1 MLAKHTDMI
10 DKNVSLDLMEFVEM
24 NILPRYNQFD
34 KAHNL
39 SHATRV
45 IRQSIDMARSFGA
58 DVNMAYVIA
67 AYHDLG
73 LEGPRAIHHITSGK
87 ILAADTRLSKWFSPA
102 QIKLMREAVEDH
114 RASASHAPR
123 SIYGKI
129 VAEADRDM
137 DPETVIRRTIQYG
150 LNHYPELDNEGHW
163 RRFIEH
169 MEAKYSVNGYIK
181 MWLPGSDNERKLN
194 QLRSLIAHPD
204 QMRPVFDRIYK
215 EEIS

>member
-1 MLAKHTDMI
+1 MI

-87 ILAADTRLSKWFSPA
+87 ILAADARLSKWFSPA

-137 DPETVIRRTIQYG
+137 D
-150 LNHYPELDNEGHW
+150 PELDNEGHW